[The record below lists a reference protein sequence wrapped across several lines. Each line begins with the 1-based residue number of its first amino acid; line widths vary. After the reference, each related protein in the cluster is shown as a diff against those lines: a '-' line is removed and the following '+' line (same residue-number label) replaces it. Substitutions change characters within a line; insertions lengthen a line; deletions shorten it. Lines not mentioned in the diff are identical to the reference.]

1 MDEGFDER
9 GFGVGRPETD
19 GAVLVANVY
28 NCVPR
33 ILGHG
38 RWSSGLGGDLG
49 NELAGRCVCVLE
61 VAAHLLYC
69 VLEPK
74 FSDAYEGEKSLT
86 VEARR
91 KW

>member
-19 GAVLVANVY
+19 GAVLMANMY

-38 RWSSGLGGDLG
+38 CWSSGLGGNLG
-49 NELAGRCVCVLE
+49 NELAGGCVCVFE
-61 VAAHLLYC
+61 VTAHLLYC
-69 VLEPK
+69 VLEVK
-74 FSDAYEGEKSLT
+74 LSGAYEREKILT

-91 KW
+91 K